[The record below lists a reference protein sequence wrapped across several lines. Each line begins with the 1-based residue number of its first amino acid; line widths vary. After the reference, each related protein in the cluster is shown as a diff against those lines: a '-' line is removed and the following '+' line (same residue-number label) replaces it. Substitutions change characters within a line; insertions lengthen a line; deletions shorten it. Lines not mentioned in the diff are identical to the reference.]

1 MRWGGRSDRPAR
13 NDERV
18 GRRGG
23 EGREGKG
30 RKGKGGG
37 DGRRKYEQKLK

>member
-1 MRWGGRSDRPAR
+1 MRWGGRSDRSAR

-23 EGREGKG
+23 KGREGKERVG
-30 RKGKGGG
+30 EIDAGNMSKN
-37 DGRRKYEQKLK
+37 